1 MMLFDKLGEIE
12 RPAPPRKAA
21 LVFAALT
28 AVLLIASAVL
38 QFRASAA
45 RWIDF
50 GRTVEGNELSVESD
64 QYDYYFPDG
73 EFFPLENTAFP
84 LGIAL
89 MIQALGLLCL
99 LATLAALRERSTRAI
114 VFTALPLGVLAATGF
129 ALLGLHAL
137 LSALEGQPSTLPG
150 SGLFHLALL
159 IGFLALCALSIL
171 CCLSVPLLGL
181 AAAFLLGS
189 TLVGYFVSS
198 YLLAPLLTGYVSH
211 PTTPGTETIVALSI
225 AAAAITML
233 SVLISLASQRR
244 K

>member
-114 VFTALPLGVLAATGF
+114 LFTALPLGCSPPQASPCWDFTPYFRRSRANP
-129 ALLGLHAL
+129 AHCRA
-137 LSALEGQPSTLPG
+137 
-150 SGLFHLALL
+150 H
-159 IGFLALCALSIL
+159 GFLTSR
-171 CCLSVPLLGL
+171 
-181 AAAFLLGS
+181 
-189 TLVGYFVSS
+189 Y
-198 YLLAPLLTGYVSH
+198 
-211 PTTPGTETIVALSI
+211 
-225 AAAAITML
+225 
-233 SVLISLASQRR
+233 
-244 K
+244 

>member
-1 MMLFDKLGEIE
+1 MLFDRPGESV
-12 RPAPPRKAA
+12 RPAPPHKTALIFAAGTALLLLASAA
-21 LVFAALT
+21 LQL
-28 AVLLIASAVL
+28 
-38 QFRASAA
+38 RASAT
-45 RWIDF
+45 RWITF
-50 GRTVEGNELSVESD
+50 GSTVGTQELSVESD
-64 QYDYYFPDG
+64 QYDYYFPVG
-73 EFFPLENTAFP
+73 EFIPLAHTGMP

-89 MIQALGLLCL
+89 KIQALALLCL
-99 LATLAALRERSTRAI
+99 LATLGALRERSTRAI
-114 VFTALPLGVLAATGF
+114 VFSALPLGVLAAIGF

-137 LSALEGQPSTLPG
+137 LSALEGQPSALPG
-150 SGLFHLALL
+150 SWLFHLALL

-189 TLVGYFVSS
+189 TLVGYFLSS

-211 PTTPGTETIVALSI
+211 HTTPGTETIVALST